1 MHMSDALLSV
11 AVGSAMNAVSAGT
24 LGYSVRK
31 IKKNDI
37 EDHKIP
43 MMGVMGAFVFAAQM
57 INFTIPVTGSS
68 GHISGGILLAALLG
82 PYPAVITLASVLLIQ
97 CLFFADGGLLAL
109 GCNIFNMA
117 IIPCLLVHPL
127 IYRPILKQKITPR
140 RITVAAIVSVV
151 IGLQLGAFGVVL
163 ETSASGIAEL
173 PFTVFA
179 AIMQPIHLAIGLV
192 EGIVTAG
199 ILLFIHQFRKDLVEG
214 PLIEFAAVR
223 SSKKLFFIVM
233 TALTLITGGVL
244 SSFASANPDGLEWSI
259 LKVTGNEEIEAASE
273 VHSSIQSVQDS
284 TAIFPD
290 YEPKQTGENR
300 SKSGSG
306 LAGIIGGLITLA
318 LVCIAGG
325 IIALIKK
332 VRRLPERI

>member
-1 MHMSDALLSV
+1 M
-11 AVGSAMNAVSAGT
+11 
-24 LGYSVRK
+24 
-31 IKKNDI
+31 
-37 EDHKIP
+37 
-43 MMGVMGAFVFAAQM
+43 
-57 INFTIPVTGSS
+57 
-68 GHISGGILLAALLG
+68 
-82 PYPAVITLASVLLIQ
+82 
-97 CLFFADGGLLAL
+97 
-109 GCNIFNMA
+109 
-117 IIPCLLVHPL
+117 
-127 IYRPILKQKITPR
+127 
-140 RITVAAIVSVV
+140 
-151 IGLQLGAFGVVL
+151 QLGAFGVVL
-163 ETSASGIAEL
+163 ETSVSGIAEL

-214 PLIEFAAVR
+214 PLREFAAVR

-259 LKVTGNEEIEAASE
+259 LKVTGNEELEAASE